1 MNKNRKRSGL
11 LVIIL
16 LLSITLAAC
25 GSIKDDVQGK
35 WESDEYKDMILK
47 IKDDKLKLTYTK
59 NDEGVKNTKEMTGK
73 LLDEKDKYI
82 VYEIKGLEGKGK
94 IKVKDDVLM
103 LDEKKFKKVD

>member
-1 MNKNRKRSGL
+1 
-11 LVIIL
+11 
-16 LLSITLAAC
+16 
-25 GSIKDDVQGK
+25 
-35 WESDEYKDMILK
+35 
-47 IKDDKLKLTYTK
+47 
-59 NDEGVKNTKEMTGK
+59 MTGK